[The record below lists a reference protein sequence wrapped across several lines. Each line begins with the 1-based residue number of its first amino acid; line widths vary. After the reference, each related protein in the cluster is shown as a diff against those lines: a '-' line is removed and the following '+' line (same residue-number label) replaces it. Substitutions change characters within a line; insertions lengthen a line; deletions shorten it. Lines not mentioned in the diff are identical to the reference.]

1 MEAAMTNYIFSEE
14 HALISYT
21 REEALQAFDHD
32 RLAYVIEE
40 TVEGAPGFSIYS
52 GSGEHLGHLD
62 TRDVAFATALQYDM
76 HALSV
81 H

>member
-1 MEAAMTNYIFSEE
+1 MTNYIFTDE
-14 HALISYT
+14 HAVVSYD
-21 REEALQAFDHD
+21 RKEAMKAFEHD
-32 RLAYVIEE
+32 QLAYVVGEI
-40 TVEGAPGFSIYS
+40 VEGTPGYSIYS

-62 TRDVAFATALQYDM
+62 TREIAFATAMQYDM

>member
-14 HALISYT
+14 HALISYDIG
-21 REEALQAFDHD
+21 EAQKVFEHE
-32 RLAYVIEE
+32 RLAYVIAE
-40 TVEGAPGFSIYS
+40 TVEGTPGYSIYS
-52 GSGEHLGHLD
+52 GTGEHLGHLD

>member
-1 MEAAMTNYIFSEE
+1 MTNYIFTEE

-21 REEALQAFDHD
+21 REEAFKAFNHE
-32 RLAYVIEE
+32 RLAYVVAE

-52 GSGEHLGHLD
+52 GVGEHLGHLD
-62 TRDVAFATALQYDM
+62 TRDIAFATALQYDM